1 MCDMTPK
8 KQFYE
13 NVANTII
20 KNLEKRQMEG
30 FYCPD
35 CESAGKK
42 ALELMPEG
50 ASIGWGGSMTLN
62 EMGLMDAIRKKSF
75 CSLHHLPFQK
85 TTLTHNQNSTKERV
99 RQSRRFCR
107 L

>member
-1 MCDMTPK
+1 MTPK

-35 CESAGKK
+35 CESAVKK

-62 EMGLMDAIRKKSF
+62 EMGLMDAIRNANYSIIDRDKVTDPEEKRK
-75 CSLHHLPFQK
+75 LIIQILI
-85 TTLTHNQNSTKERV
+85 
-99 RQSRRFCR
+99 
-107 L
+107 